1 MSDKPLTLADAIG
14 VCLALGQQC
23 LAEVRALARQPG
35 PPGPQGPPG
44 RNAADLE
51 LFKNY
56 IDQCVAVRLGAAKA
70 TSPDGG
76 RTLRWQF
83 GSNVVEVKTAIVLD
97 AGVWKDGT
105 AYSQGDG
112 VTWAGSFWIA
122 QGDTSAKPGGESDD
136 WRLAVKR
143 GRDGKD
149 GKSEPGPA
157 GPRGERG
164 EQGQRGFAV

>member
-1 MSDKPLTLADAIG
+1 MSDKPQTLADAIG
-14 VCLALGQQC
+14 ICLAVSQRC
-23 LAEVRALARQPG
+23 LSEVRALARQPG
-35 PPGPQGPPG
+35 PPGPPG

-51 LFKNY
+51 LFKDY
-56 IDQCVAVRLGAAKA
+56 IDQMIEAKLGAAKV

-76 RTLRWQF
+76 RTVRWLL
-83 GSNVVEVKTAIVLD
+83 GGKTIELKTNIVLD

-122 QGDTSAKPGGESDD
+122 QADTGAKPGDSED

-149 GKSEPGPA
+149 GKG
-157 GPRGERG
+157 
-164 EQGQRGFAV
+164 

>member
-1 MSDKPLTLADAIG
+1 MSDKPQTLADAIG
-14 VCLALGQQC
+14 VCLALCQRC

-35 PPGPQGPPG
+35 PPGPAG

-51 LFKNY
+51 LLKDY
-56 IDQCVAVRLGAAKA
+56 VDQCIAAKLGAAKA

-83 GSNVVEVKTAIVLD
+83 GSNTVDLKTAIVLD

-105 AYSQGDG
+105 YSQGDG

-122 QGDTSAKPGGESDD
+122 QADTSAKPGGDSQD

-149 GKSEPGPA
+149 GKGESGPP

-164 EQGQRGFAV
+164 EPGQRGFAV

>member
-1 MSDKPLTLADAIG
+1 MIEAK
-14 VCLALGQQC
+14 
-23 LAEVRALARQPG
+23 
-35 PPGPQGPPG
+35 
-44 RNAADLE
+44 
-51 LFKNY
+51 
-56 IDQCVAVRLGAAKA
+56 LGAAKV

-76 RTLRWQF
+76 RTVRWLL
-83 GSNVVEVKTAIVLD
+83 GGKTIELKTNIVLD

-122 QGDTSAKPGGESDD
+122 QADTGAKPGDSED

-149 GKSEPGPA
+149 GKG
-157 GPRGERG
+157 
-164 EQGQRGFAV
+164 